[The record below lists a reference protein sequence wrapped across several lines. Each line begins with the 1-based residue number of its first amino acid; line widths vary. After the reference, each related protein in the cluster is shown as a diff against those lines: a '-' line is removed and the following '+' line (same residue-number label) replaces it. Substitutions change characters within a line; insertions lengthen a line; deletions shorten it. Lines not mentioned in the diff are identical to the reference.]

1 MRWPSVSSPLSRYD
15 DLQREADDAEGE
27 RLTRWR
33 MCCPRQAE
41 NERGARPD
49 AETMVCCEYQRLPRR
64 LILNQLQ
71 HTEHRNV
78 IAAEHVTAGRDVLV
92 CNVIDGMCHHGRMVR
107 GRGYA
112 IPAARIRD
120 ADEKRK
126 YPKPQNAGSEESAMA
141 MQWTRHDFFDVNG
154 SV

>member
-1 MRWPSVSSPLSRYD
+1 
-15 DLQREADDAEGE
+15 
-27 RLTRWR
+27 

-41 NERGARPD
+41 NGRGTRQD
-49 AETMVCCEYQRLPRR
+49 AEAMVCCEYQRLSRR
-64 LILNQLQ
+64 LILDQLQ

-92 CNVIDGMCHHGRMVR
+92 CHVIDGMCHHGRMVR
-107 GRGYA
+107 GCGYA
-112 IPAARIRD
+112 IAAARIRD
-120 ADEKRK
+120 AHELRK
-126 YPKPQNAGSEESAMA
+126 HPKPENAGSKESAMA

>member
-1 MRWPSVSSPLSRYD
+1 
-15 DLQREADDAEGE
+15 
-27 RLTRWR
+27 

-41 NERGARPD
+41 NRRGTRQD

-64 LILNQLQ
+64 LVLNQLD
-71 HTEHRNV
+71 HAEHRNV
-78 IAAEHVTAGRDVLV
+78 IAAKLVAGRREVLV
-92 CNVIDGMCHHGRMVR
+92 CNVIDGVCRHVRMVR

-120 ADEKRK
+120 ANEKRK
-126 YPKPQNAGSEESAMA
+126 QPKPQNAGSEEFAMA
-141 MQWTRHDFFDVNG
+141 MKWTRHDFFDVDG